1 MYFKQFSLDGLACQS
16 YFIGDDDAA
25 VVVDP
30 QRDVDIYV
38 TEARERGFA
47 IRHIVETHVHADHVS
62 GNTELAARTG
72 ATIYMPAKAG
82 ATFPHASLGDGD
94 EIRVGAVILR
104 AIFTPGHTPEHIA
117 LVVTDTTRSNE
128 PWFALTGDFLFVG
141 DVGRPDLLGAAET
154 RALAT
159 QLYDSLHSR
168 LLDLP
173 DGLEVYPG
181 HGAGSLC
188 GRAMSAK
195 LSTTVGF
202 ERRFNYALQVDDRRQ
217 FVEMMTSDLPTQPP
231 NVPYIKRLNC
241 EGPPVLGQL
250 AARRL
255 SAPQVRR
262 LIGKGA
268 VVVDTRSSA
277 AFGTGHV
284 RGALNVHLSSR
295 QFATRLG
302 FLVSPESAMIFIA
315 RAGAEALGA
324 MRAATRVG
332 LDHHAGYITP
342 GEAAK
347 LPQVRLAQLTVNQLY
362 GAMQKHAA
370 AVLDVREKSEY
381 DLGHVPG
388 AQLIPL
394 GQLPARLAELP
405 TGSPLALICASG
417 QRSSSAAS
425 HLLRHDVPQVLNV
438 IGGFETWT
446 AAGLPVEK

>member
-16 YFIGDDDAA
+16 YFIGDDGAA

-30 QRDVDIYV
+30 QRDVDMYIA
-38 TEARERGFA
+38 EARERGFA
-47 IRHIVETHVHADHVS
+47 IKHIVETHIHADHVS

-72 ATIYMPAKAG
+72 ATVYLPAKG
-82 ATFPHASLGDGD
+82 GGTFPHAPLGDGD
-94 EIRVGAVILR
+94 EIRVGAVTLK
-104 AIFTPGHTPEHIA
+104 ALFTPGHTPEHIA
-117 LVVTDTTRSNE
+117 LVVTDASRANE

-141 DVGRPDLLGAAET
+141 DVGRPDLLGANES

-202 ERRFNYALQVDDRRQ
+202 ERRFNYALQVDDRQQ
-217 FVEMMTSDLPTQPP
+217 FVHLMTSDLPTQPP
-231 NVPYIKRLNC
+231 NVPYIKRLNR
-241 EGPPVLGQL
+241 EGPPVLGAL
-250 AARRL
+250 EAKRL
-255 SAPQVRR
+255 NAGQARR

-277 AFGTGHV
+277 SFGAGHA
-284 RGALNVHLSSR
+284 RGALNVHLSSG
-295 QFATRLG
+295 QFSTRLG
-302 FLVSPESAMIFIA
+302 FLVSPESPVIFVARNEHEAHAAMV
-315 RAGAEALGA
+315 
-324 MRAATRVG
+324 AATRVG
-332 LDHHAGYITP
+332 LDRHAGFLTP
-342 GEAAK
+342 ADALG
-347 LPQVRLAQLTVNQLY
+347 LPQASLPQMTARHLH
-362 GAMQKHAA
+362 GALQKHAV

-394 GQLPARLAELP
+394 GQLPARISELP
-405 TGSPLALICASG
+405 ADTPVAIICGSG

-425 HLLRHDVPQVLNV
+425 HLLRHHNLHVTNV
-438 IGGFETWT
+438 VGGFDAWA